1 MEKIIHKSANRG
13 FADHGWLKASHSFS
27 FANFYDENK
36 IHFGKLRVLNDDIV
50 APSRGFGMHP
60 HQDMEIITIP
70 LSGALKHADNMGN
83 EAVITTGEVQVMSA
97 GTGVLHSEH
106 NASDTKPVNLFQIW
120 IFTDKKGHT
129 PRYDQKKFSTDDRN
143 GKWQLMV
150 SPDGKNS
157 SLIIHQNAFISAID
171 AGENDETTYQL
182 QSAGNGVYFM
192 VTEGAVIIE
201 ETELGKRDAAGFWS
215 FIEPLKVRFKQQ
227 TSLLAIEVPVN

>member
-1 MEKIIHKSANRG
+1 
-13 FADHGWLKASHSFS
+13 
-27 FANFYDENK
+27 
-36 IHFGKLRVLNDDIV
+36 
-50 APSRGFGMHP
+50 
-60 HQDMEIITIP
+60 
-70 LSGALKHADNMGN
+70 ALKHADNMGN

-106 NASDTKPVNLFQIW
+106 NASDTEPVNLFQIW
-120 IFTDKKGHT
+120 IFTNKKGHN

-150 SPDGKNS
+150 SPGGKNG
-157 SLIIHQNAFISAID
+157 SLMIHQNAFISAID

-201 ETELGKRDAAGFWS
+201 DTELGKRDAA
-215 FIEPLKVRFKQQ
+215 
-227 TSLLAIEVPVN
+227 